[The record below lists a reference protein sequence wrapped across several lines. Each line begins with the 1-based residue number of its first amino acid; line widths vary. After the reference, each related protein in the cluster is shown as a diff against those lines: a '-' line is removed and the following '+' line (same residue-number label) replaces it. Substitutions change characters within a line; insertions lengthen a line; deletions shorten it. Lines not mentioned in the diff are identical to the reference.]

1 MFNFIYFTDDCK
13 FQVINVYKNLKKTTT
28 TLVLGF
34 RVISVL
40 NSLKVRNSLKRSS
53 DQLIENE
60 LT

>member
-13 FQVINVYKNLKKTTT
+13 FQVINIYKINKKTTT